1 MRGVKNSD
9 AGGPEK
15 QVILFVWPKHC
26 ATVNYTHEMVP
37 KNSYSQYIHARTK
50 SAEPDTKSMIMAA
63 QPHRGRPWVSR
74 TTFPVVS
81 EVAAS
86 LDRRPRSTARTPRDL
101 ISVVYTTRASEVRDT
116 MSDKSPK
123 TSGAFDQGHIRVVS
137 SVGHPED
144 KQDENGLIHEQIWT
158 SHN

>member
-1 MRGVKNSD
+1 
-9 AGGPEK
+9 
-15 QVILFVWPKHC
+15 
-26 ATVNYTHEMVP
+26 
-37 KNSYSQYIHARTK
+37 
-50 SAEPDTKSMIMAA
+50 MAA
-63 QPHRGRPWVSR
+63 QLHRGRPWVSR

-86 LDRRPRSTARTPRDL
+86 LDRRPGSTARTPRDP

-123 TSGAFDQGHIRVVS
+123 ASGALDQGHIRVVS

>member
-1 MRGVKNSD
+1 M
-9 AGGPEK
+9 
-15 QVILFVWPKHC
+15 
-26 ATVNYTHEMVP
+26 T
-37 KNSYSQYIHARTK
+37 
-50 SAEPDTKSMIMAA
+50 
-63 QPHRGRPWVSR
+63 
-74 TTFPVVS
+74 PVVS

-86 LDRRPRSTARTPRDL
+86 LDRRPGSTARTPRDP
-101 ISVVYTTRASEVRDT
+101 ISVVYTMRASEVRDT

-123 TSGAFDQGHIRVVS
+123 ASGALDQGHIRVVS